1 MTGLRW
7 LSSPA
12 LRAALRVAL
21 LGGLLLAPHGSAI
34 AQAPA
39 PEIAVRITEPENDEY
54 VFGKV
59 RIAAEV
65 QSRAPLKGLRVEFS
79 VGGKL
84 VFIDREEPWECYHDF
99 GDQSRSWVVEVKAIA
114 EGGLTASRTIVTR
127 RLEIHYRE
135 EVDRVLVTLSV
146 SDSDNAFIE
155 GLGPGDFT
163 VTEDGVPQQI
173 LEFAVEK
180 RPITLGVLID
190 TSGSMKEEIG
200 QVQTAAKDFVTTL
213 RPEDQAFVVDFDE
226 NVFLLRDFSSDH
238 GELQASIEG
247 TDAEG
252 GTALYDALY
261 VSYRKL
267 RAVEGRKAIAILSDG
282 EDTNSA
288 FSFNRV
294 VELTRTH
301 DVIVYA
307 IGLGA
312 TVMDRSTRG
321 SLKQFSD
328 DSGGRAFF
336 PRTAADLAGVY
347 QQIAADLRSQYYV
360 TYTSTNKQYDGKWR
374 KIEVECSR
382 EGAHVQTRRGYYGV
396 KR

>member
-1 MTGLRW
+1 MAGERRLPA
-7 LSSPA
+7 PA
-12 LRAALRVAL
+12 LRAALLA
-21 LGGLLLAPHGSAI
+21 GLLLAPLGSAF

-39 PEIAVRITEPENDEY
+39 PELAVRITEPENDEY
-54 VFGKV
+54 IFGKV

-65 QSRAPLKGLRVEFS
+65 ESRSPRKGLRVEFS

-99 GDQSRSWVVEVKAIA
+99 GDQSRSWVVEAKAIA

-155 GLGPGDFT
+155 GLGPEDFT
-163 VTEDGVPQQI
+163 VTEDGVPQRI

-213 RPEDQAFVVDFDE
+213 RPEDRAFLVDFDE

-261 VSYRKL
+261 VSYRKM
-267 RAVEGRKAIAILSDG
+267 RAVEGRKAISILSDG

-301 DVIVYA
+301 DVIVYS

-312 TVMDRSTRG
+312 TVMERSMRG
-321 SLKQFSD
+321 SLKQLSD

-336 PRTAADLAGVY
+336 PRTAAELAGVY

-360 TYTSTNKQYDGKWR
+360 TYRSTNRTFDGKWR
-374 KIEVECSR
+374 KIQVECSR